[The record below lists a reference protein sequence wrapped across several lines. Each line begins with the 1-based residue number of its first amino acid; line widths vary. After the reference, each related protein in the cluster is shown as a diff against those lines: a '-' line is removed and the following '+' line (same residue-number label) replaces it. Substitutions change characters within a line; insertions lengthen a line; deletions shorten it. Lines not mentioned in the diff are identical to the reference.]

1 MLLLGNQ
8 RPPGP
13 DLSASRVMTSEAILR
28 DLPGGKA
35 LLSWFGCVPR
45 FHDAN
50 LLEINLLSDRP
61 SLLRVHAWTMTDQTD
76 ARGHFILDKHVI
88 VTISP
93 REVRQISLNGFDL
106 PGIIGVMEITKID
119 DAYQVDWDASYGVE
133 GSIRAKQVSFDLIPG
148 KP

>member
-61 SLLRVHAWTMTDQTD
+61 SAWTMTDQTD
-76 ARGHFILDKHVI
+76 ARGHFILDKHVT
-88 VTISP
+88 VTIFLD
-93 REVRQISLNGFDL
+93 EVTQVSLNDFNL
-106 PGIIGVMEITKID
+106 RGIIGTMEIIRID
-119 DAYQVDWDASYGVE
+119 DAYQVAWDVAYGVE
-133 GSIRAKQVSFDLIPG
+133 GSIRAKQMRFELVPG
-148 KP
+148 RP